1 MNDVR
6 FSSAIHMLVMIS
18 EANEPLS
25 SARLPESVGTNASYI
40 RKIAVSLRRAGIIE
54 SRRGSSGYR
63 LARPASDIT
72 LLEVY
77 KAACETDCVSVFD
90 LHQHPNDEC
99 IVGRHIRPVLR
110 HVFSDIS
117 QTAAEE
123 LASCNLADCIGDL
136 AREIKDSDDAAEL
149 AALKGVA
156 L

>member
-1 MNDVR
+1 M
-6 FSSAIHMLVMIS
+6 A
-18 EANEPLS
+18 
-25 SARLPESVGTNASYI
+25 
-40 RKIAVSLRRAGIIE
+40 
-54 SRRGSSGYR
+54 SRRGAKGFR
-63 LARPASDIT
+63 LLKVPADIT
-72 LLEVY
+72 LLDIYQAV
-77 KAACETDCVSVFD
+77 CETDEVAVFD
-90 LHQHPNDEC
+90 LHRNANDEC

-123 LASCNLADCIGDL
+123 LASCNLADCIGEL